1 MTLSYDHLISFTL
14 SVALHLLGMLLLGR
28 AAIQHAEE
36 HADIAPELQ
45 LTSVQLTLSEVA
57 AAPGAP
63 STPAQPEVPP
73 LALPNRNP
81 LPPQELPE
89 KPDFTEVLPSR
100 SLNRCPSLWLNRPP
114 PAPNRRRSRRHLY
127 PSHHWAAQ
135 ATT

>member
-28 AAIQHAEE
+28 AATQHAEE

-45 LTSVQLTLSEVA
+45 LTSVQLTLSEVEA

-63 STPAQPEVPP
+63 SAPAQPEVPP
-73 LALPNRNP
+73 LALPEPEP

-89 KPDFTEVLPSR
+89 KPDFTEVLPEP
-100 SLNRCPSLWLNRPP
+100 LPEPVPEPVVEPP
-114 PAPNRRRSRRHLY
+114 PLPAPE
-127 PSHHWAAQ
+127 PQ
-135 ATT
+135 PEPPP